1 MNNTSDV
8 TGVIESIQ
16 EPTKRDYMPRVKL
29 AILIVGGII
38 ILAFISRQCRSYSTE
53 KKKDTEVLEKLEKD
67 CASLVKNATNDSLDR
82 VVKLRYIER
91 SIGSLS
97 MLQKMYNANILT
109 TTQKQKDNVKQMI
122 SKCMVA
128 RRQYDKRNTSKGRRT
143 QV

>member
-8 TGVIESIQ
+8 TGAIEPIQ

-53 KKKDTEVLEKLEKD
+53 KRKDTQHHTEVLDKLEKD

-91 SIGSLS
+91 SIGSLN

-109 TTQKQKDNVKQMI
+109 ATQKQKDNVTQMI

-128 RRQYDKRNTSKGRRT
+128 RRQYDKTKH
-143 QV
+143 VKM